1 MLAPTDCGNSAVRPS
16 WTARTGKVISDQVLA
31 GTLKLDVETI
41 LPLDRAAD
49 GLATLS
55 SGQARGKIVV
65 RVSD

>member
-1 MLAPTDCGNSAVRPS
+1 
-16 WTARTGKVISDQVLA
+16 VLA